1 MTRSALP
8 RATRHSLRLARA
20 ALFLALT
27 PSLQPANAY
36 TVGITAGTRAL
47 FLQVG
52 AGTMT
57 GANFRD
63 GGVPARNATVNEA
76 TVSAPAIGLG
86 SGTALPMTTNS
97 TVANSPVDGYA
108 GFCTPATN
116 GQVYVGGFYRV
127 PGTAGAAASLSVT
140 APPNLVNGNGDTL
153 PFGTIAWTSGGTG
166 DATPTIPSGS
176 FSSTGASSN
185 LLSVTRNTW
194 FESCLAFR
202 YRNTQLVPGGN
213 YTGRAV
219 YTLTAP

>member
-1 MTRSALP
+1 MALLP
-8 RATRHSLRLARA
+8 C
-20 ALFLALT
+20 
-27 PSLQPANAY
+27 LQPAKAY
-36 TVGITAGTRAL
+36 TVGIAAGTRAL

-52 AGTMT
+52 VGTMT
-57 GANFRD
+57 GPGTFAG
-63 GGVPARNATVNEA
+63 GGVPTNNATVNEA
-76 TVSAPAIGLG
+76 TVSVPAASLG
-86 SGTALPMTTNS
+86 SGTALPMATNS
-97 TVANSPVDGYA
+97 TVTNSVLDGYT

-127 PGTAGAAASLSVT
+127 PGSTGAAATLSVS
-140 APPNLVNGNGDTL
+140 APPNLVNGTGNTL

-176 FSSTGASSN
+176 FSSTGAATT

-202 YRNTQLVPGGN
+202 YLNTQLVRGGT